1 MRWVSTE
8 EEGPGLSGEPGCG
21 GETCPPRDLGGGGR
35 GHQPLLLLLLPPLC
49 WVTLDKSLP
58 LAGLL

>member
-1 MRWVSTE
+1 MRQVSTE
-8 EEGPGLSGEPGCG
+8 EEGPGLSGEPGAG
-21 GETCPPRDLGGGGR
+21 GETCPPREPGGGGR
-35 GHQPLLLLLLPPLC
+35 GRQPLLLLLLPLC